1 MIAALKSGT
10 EEALRD
16 YCVDFSMSE
25 TIEFKDVF
33 AMLGLAPECSS
44 DSVGERLVQFVS
56 VCAEL
61 RLYKAIVLVQPKAY
75 MTDEEIVGVY
85 ERALSSR
92 IGLVV
97 MDNMMRDKALRHEKK
112 ICIGR
117 DYSDIMI

>member
-1 MIAALKSGT
+1 
-10 EEALRD
+10 
-16 YCVDFSMSE
+16 
-25 TIEFKDVF
+25 
-33 AMLGLAPECSS
+33 
-44 DSVGERLVQFVS
+44 
-56 VCAEL
+56 
-61 RLYKAIVLVQPKAY
+61 

-97 MDNMMRDKALRHEKK
+97 MDNMVREKALRHEKK